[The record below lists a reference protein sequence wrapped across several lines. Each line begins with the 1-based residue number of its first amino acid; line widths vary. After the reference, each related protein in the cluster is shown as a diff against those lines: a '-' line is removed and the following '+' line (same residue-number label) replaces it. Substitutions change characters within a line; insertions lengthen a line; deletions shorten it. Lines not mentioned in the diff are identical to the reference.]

1 MFGRE
6 KIRFST
12 YKMKLMQSTFI
23 ADFLKC
29 YNIDKKKFQLC
40 KILTDYIGLKY
51 MITRERNSE
60 ILSLVVRDKRIT
72 FVNDGIIFPIWK
84 TENDLHSDHFTLN
97 KIYIFI
103 NMVRF

>member
-1 MFGRE
+1 MSLCLGERKYIFLHT
-6 KIRFST
+6 KWNWCKVCLLQTFS
-12 YKMKLMQSTFI
+12 
-23 ADFLKC
+23 KC

-60 ILSLVVRDKRIT
+60 ILSLVVRDKTIT

-84 TENDLHSDHFTLN
+84 TENDLHSDHFT
-97 KIYIFI
+97 
-103 NMVRF
+103 